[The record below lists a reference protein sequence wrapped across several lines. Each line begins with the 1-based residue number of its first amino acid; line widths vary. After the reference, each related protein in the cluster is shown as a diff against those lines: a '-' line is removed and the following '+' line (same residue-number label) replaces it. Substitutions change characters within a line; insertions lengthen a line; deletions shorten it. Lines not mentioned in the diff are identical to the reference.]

1 MRRFESY
8 RPSHFSDKTIAFN
21 PMNNSLIL
29 SLKEVFVSYHKNE
42 IFKDIDL
49 NIHRRDFIAL
59 VGKNGAGKST
69 LMNVISGLHEIDNG
83 EIWHIENIAVNY
95 FNQNFIFNNEENS
108 IENEIKSSLSTDI
121 EEYEIDIFCNYL
133 QLSKEEKIINLSGGQ
148 KKRVALIKT
157 LIKKSD
163 ILLLDEPTNHL
174 DLDTIIW
181 LENYL
186 KKLDCSIIC
195 VSHDRQFLKNFTN
208 KIFWIDRTQ
217 IKINNN
223 GYSDF
228 ENWSNFL
235 LEQEER
241 ELQNRKQFVNIEMNW
256 ANRGV
261 KARVKR
267 NSRRLEQARELRDNL
282 EEDIS
287 AFKKATRK
295 IQINKVEDES
305 KNFKHVAEFY
315 NAGFYYNGKNPKKIL
330 DGFNFKINKK
340 DRIGLLGS
348 NGSGKSTFLKIL
360 LQEIDL
366 LEGSLKI
373 RNELEFSYFD
383 QLRIDLKDNLPIK
396 KILVPSGGDYLNING
411 RERHVC
417 SYLKDFHF
425 DPSKANDPVG
435 SLSGG
440 MKNRLLLSKVLSNP
454 KSGLILDEPTNDLD
468 IDTLELVESILST
481 YNGTLIIV
489 SHNRDFLDKL
499 VNKIL
504 FFKGNGEVI
513 IFNGGYS
520 DFLLNQ
526 ENLIQTEVKNNF
538 DIKPTSSNKDK
549 SNNKL
554 TYKLKFELE
563 NLPKEIDKIKEEIIG
578 TESLLSNPNLYTEN
592 YELFLKSSEKIG
604 ILQKDLEKKEERW
617 LDLIELEER
626 SDL

>member
-1 MRRFESY
+1 MS
-8 RPSHFSDKTIAFN
+8 S
-21 PMNNSLIL
+21 SLIL

-42 IFKDIDL
+42 IFRNIDL
-49 NIHRRDFIAL
+49 NIHRKDFIAL

-69 LMNVISGLHEIDNG
+69 LMNVIAGLHEVDNG
-83 EIWHIENIAVNY
+83 EIWHIDNIAVNY
-95 FNQNFIFNNEENS
+95 FNQNFIFNNEKNS
-108 IENEIKSSLSTDI
+108 IENEIKSSLTKNI

-133 QLSKEEKIINLSGGQ
+133 NLSKDEKIINLSGGQ

-217 IKINNN
+217 IKVNHN

-241 ELQNRKQFVNIEMNW
+241 ELQNRKQFVNIEMTW

-267 NSRRLEQARELRDNL
+267 NTRRLEQARELKDNL
-282 EEDIS
+282 DKDIS
-287 AFKKATRK
+287 AFRKATRK
-295 IQINKVEDES
+295 IQINVVQDEG

-315 NAGFYYNGKNPKKIL
+315 NAGFYYEGKNPKIIL
-330 DGFNFKINKK
+330 RDFNLKINKK

-360 LQEIDL
+360 LQELSL

-383 QLRIDLKDNLPIK
+383 QLRNDLKDNLPIK
-396 KILVPSGGDYLNING
+396 KILVPSGGDYLNTNG

-481 YNGTLIIV
+481 YNGTLIVV

-504 FFKGNGEVI
+504 FFKGNGEVV

-520 DFLLNQ
+520 DFLLHK
-526 ENLIQTEVKNNF
+526 ENLIIADQKNKF
-538 DIKPTSSNKDK
+538 ETTSINLHKAK
-549 SNNKL
+549 SHNKL

-563 NLPKEIDKIKEEIIG
+563 NLPQEIEKLKSEIIA
-578 TESLLSNPNLYTEN
+578 TEAILSNPNLYQED

-604 ILQKDLEKKEERW
+604 IIQNDLEKKEDRW
-617 LDLIELEER
+617 LELIELEEK
-626 SDL
+626 SES